1 MAIFLSFTGHLL
13 FSFSRGIVPTKN
25 ETINVGSSGV
35 IAFSPFFPTRHEPC
49 PCFMTPGLLSAHEFH
64 LDMEF
69 CLLNLFLRPYMQCYC
84 EKRPC
89 LNQEV
94 NRCACSISC
103 DLKPRI
109 LPSFRAILRYFLYL
123 GNRAYEHYPLYTIE
137 FDKSNPKVSRG
148 GGWVNY
154 HSYQL
159 SLFLCLPFVVEGLPT
174 TQRKRKQESWS
185 FLRWILRER
194 VTLERRKMK
203 HDNCS

>member
-1 MAIFLSFTGHLL
+1 MPLFYDTRTFICSRVSSWHGILSSKPFFCVLTC
-13 FSFSRGIVPTKN
+13 N
-25 ETINVGSSGV
+25 V
-35 IAFSPFFPTRHEPC
+35 IARKDPISIKKSIGALAPSLVTWNP
-49 PCFMTPGLLSAHEFH
+49 
-64 LDMEF
+64 EF
-69 CLLNLFLRPYMQCYC
+69 CHRS
-84 EKRPC
+84 E
-89 LNQEV
+89 
-94 NRCACSISC
+94 
-103 DLKPRI
+103 
-109 LPSFRAILRYFLYL
+109 PSYVIFLYL

>member
-13 FSFSRGIVPTKN
+13 FSFNRGIVPTKN

-64 LDMEF
+64 LNMEF

-109 LPSFRAILRYFLYL
+109 LPSFRAILRYFFVFRKQSLWAL
-123 GNRAYEHYPLYTIE
+123 SPLY
-137 FDKSNPKVSRG
+137 N
-148 GGWVNY
+148 WVWQIQ
-154 HSYQL
+154 SQ
-159 SLFLCLPFVVEGLPT
+159 SFPRRWMGQLPFIPAVTFLMPAFCCWRITHYSAEKEAGELEFSAMDIE
-174 TQRKRKQESWS
+174 RKSD
-185 FLRWILRER
+185 LRETENETR
-194 VTLERRKMK
+194 
-203 HDNCS
+203 